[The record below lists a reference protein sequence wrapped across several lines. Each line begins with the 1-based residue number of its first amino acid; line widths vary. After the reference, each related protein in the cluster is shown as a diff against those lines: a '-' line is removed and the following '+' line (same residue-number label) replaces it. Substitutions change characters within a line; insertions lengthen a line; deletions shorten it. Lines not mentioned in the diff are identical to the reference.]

1 MMVGEDLLRCLA
13 DSEFHSGEA
22 LGEKLGITRA
32 AVWKQIKVLKAL
44 GLQLD
49 TVRGRGYRLPLG
61 GELLQCEA
69 ILSSLVNEAR
79 QALDVNVALQADS
92 TNDWVRRL
100 PLQQSKSTVCLAE
113 YQTNGRGR
121 RGRVWQNPLGATISM
136 SLRWQVSAGMAS
148 LEGLSLVVGL
158 AVLQGLQA
166 CGAEDLKLKWPNDI
180 LWQSKTGLH
189 KLSGIL
195 LELYGDPNDQCEI
208 IIGIGINVALSQQQL
223 DDIDQPVIDM
233 QRICGYPVS
242 RNKLVAFVLNH
253 LMDTLHQFEQYGFDL
268 FRDQWQRY
276 DALQNLA
283 VEVNTGREVVQGIAR
298 GINEQGGLVVET
310 MQGMTT
316 FHGGDVSVRKS
327 LS

>member
-1 MMVGEDLLRCLA
+1 MMIGVDLLRCLA
-13 DSEFHSGEA
+13 DGEFHSGEA
-22 LGEKLGITRA
+22 LGMQLGITRA
-32 AVWKQIKVLKAL
+32 AVWRQVKSLKAL

-61 GELLQCEA
+61 SELLRCDA
-69 ILSSLVNEAR
+69 ISSSLTDDVR
-79 QALDVNVALQADS
+79 RSLDMHVTLQTDS

-100 PLQQSKSTVCLAE
+100 PLQQGKSTVCLAE
-113 YQTNGRGR
+113 YQTSGRGR

-136 SLRWQVSAGMAS
+136 SLRWKVCAGMGS

-166 CGAEDLKLKWPNDI
+166 CGAESLKLKWPNDI

-195 LELYGDPNDQCEI
+195 LELYGDPSDQCEI
-208 IIGIGINVALSQQQL
+208 IIGVGVNVALSQQQL
-223 DDIDQPVIDM
+223 NDIDQPVTDM

-242 RNKLVAFVLNH
+242 RNKLVALILDH
-253 LMDTLHQFEQYGFDL
+253 LIDALYQFDQHGFD
-268 FRDQWQRY
+268 FFKNQWQQY
-276 DALQNLA
+276 DALQGLP
-283 VEVNTGREVVQGIAR
+283 VEVNTGGEVVQGIAH
-298 GINEQGGLVVET
+298 GINKRGGLVVET
-310 MQGMTT
+310 MKGKIT
-316 FHGGDVSVRKS
+316 FHGGDVSVRKR